1 MRFVS
6 ASLFLRVCREVDEAM
21 ASASAE
27 ERMEEE
33 VKGEC
38 EIERDEGIR
47 WDIEKKEL
55 IAEEYENERDYED
68 E

>member
-1 MRFVS
+1 MR
-6 ASLFLRVCREVDEAM
+6 REIDEVM

-27 ERMEEE
+27 GRIKEE

-38 EIERDEGIR
+38 EIEREEGIR
-47 WDIEKKEL
+47 WDIEKKEI
-55 IAEEYENERDYED
+55 IAEECENERDYEN